1 MPYQVFYTSYS
12 LQESVSSS
20 SPRLLDAD
28 QLKMLSLRILKEDD
42 DFLGV
47 IDNEDR
53 VIQFM
58 RNAANYFLVEIPD
71 LEAKNSLQRNLST
84 EETLELIARLP
95 SVLRNLDL
103 SLFDLVVWADR

>member
-12 LQESVSSS
+12 LQQSVSSS

-28 QLKMLSLRILKEDD
+28 QLKTLSLRILKEED

-58 RNAANYFLVEIPD
+58 RSAADDFRVEIPD
-71 LEAKNSLQRNLST
+71 VDARNSLQRHLST

-95 SVLRNLDL
+95 TSLRDLDL
-103 SLFDLVVWADR
+103 SPFNLVAWAER

>member
-12 LQESVSSS
+12 LQQSVSSS
-20 SPRLLDAD
+20 SPRLLDVD
-28 QLKMLSLRILKEDD
+28 QLKALILRIIKEED

-47 IDNEDR
+47 IDSEDR

-58 RNAANYFLVEIPD
+58 RSAGDNFLVEIPD
-71 LEAKNSLQRNLST
+71 FEAKNSLQRQLSR

-95 SVLRNLDL
+95 ASLRALDL
-103 SLFDLVVWADR
+103 SPFDLVAWADR

>member
-28 QLKMLSLRILKEDD
+28 QLKTLSLRILKEEE

-58 RNAANYFLVEIPD
+58 RSATDDFLVEIPD
-71 LEAKNSLQRNLST
+71 LEAKNSLQRHLST

-95 SVLRNLDL
+95 SILGNLDL
-103 SLFDLVVWADR
+103 SPFDLVAWADR

>member
-12 LQESVSSS
+12 LQQSVSSS

-28 QLKMLSLRILKEDD
+28 QLKALILRTLKGED

-47 IDNEDR
+47 IDSEDR
-53 VIQFM
+53 VIQFTCSAGD
-58 RNAANYFLVEIPD
+58 NFLVEIPD
-71 LEAKNSLQRNLST
+71 IDAKNSLQRHLSR

-95 SVLRNLDL
+95 ASLRALDL
-103 SLFDLVVWADR
+103 SPFDLVAWADR

>member
-28 QLKMLSLRILKEDD
+28 QLKMLSLRILKEED

-58 RNAANYFLVEIPD
+58 RSAADDFLVEIPD
-71 LEAKNSLQRNLST
+71 FDARNSLQRHLST

-95 SVLRNLDL
+95 GILRNLDL
-103 SLFDLVVWADR
+103 SPFDLVAWAER

>member
-12 LQESVSSS
+12 LQQSVSSS
-20 SPRLLDAD
+20 SPRLLDGD
-28 QLKMLSLRILKEDD
+28 QLKALILNILKEED

-58 RNAANYFLVEIPD
+58 RSAADNFLVEIPSFD
-71 LEAKNSLQRNLST
+71 AKNSLQRHLST

-95 SVLRNLDL
+95 TSLRDLDL
-103 SLFDLVVWADR
+103 SPFNLVAWAER

>member
-12 LQESVSSS
+12 LQQSVSSS

-28 QLKMLSLRILKEDD
+28 QLKTLLLRILKEED

-47 IDNEDR
+47 IDNENR

-58 RNAANYFLVEIPD
+58 RGAADDFRVEIPD
-71 LEAKNSLQRNLST
+71 FDARNSLQRHLST
-84 EETLELIARLP
+84 EETLELLACLTT
-95 SVLRNLDL
+95 SLRDLDH
-103 SLFDLVVWADR
+103 SRFDLVAWVDR